1 MRSAME
7 EKAVAAETMACA
19 VENAKA
25 ELEAGRQAAA
35 AAVEEAR
42 AEACS
47 LSVASVSEAVERP
60 PKSAILK
67 SFAPASFAV
76 LSCSLGVLW
85 RCWRNLAVLY
95 RV

>member
-1 MRSAME
+1 MSSSASNSSSGYLFGRE
-7 EKAVAAETMACA
+7 EAWSPAS
-19 VENAKA
+19 
-25 ELEAGRQAAA
+25 
-35 AAVEEAR
+35 EEAR